1 MDTTRYE
8 ALTAKRDDVGLTDD
22 EANELGRMMAELEG
36 REYENADTVRP
47 EAEEVPAETSPG
59 EPCGRLGCGCQTEE
73 QFCNSFCRDH
83 STEVSDAGPEFDC
96 GCGHDACKAVV
107 GQA

>member
-22 EANELGRMMAELEG
+22 EADELGRMMAELEG
-36 REYENADTVRP
+36 REYENADTVSDKDD
-47 EAEEVPAETSPG
+47 EAPAEGSLG
-59 EPCGRLGCGCQTEE
+59 GSCGHLRCGCLTDE
-73 QFCNSFCRDH
+73 QFCSDFCRDH
-83 STEVSDAGPEFDC
+83 STEASDAGPEFDC
-96 GCGHDACKAVV
+96 GCGHEACKAVV

>member
-1 MDTTRYE
+1 MDTARYE

-22 EANELGRMMAELEG
+22 EADELGKMMAELEG

-47 EAEEVPAETSPG
+47 EEEEVLSEASPG
-59 EPCGRLGCGCQTEE
+59 GPCGHLKCGCQTDE
-73 QFCNSFCRDH
+73 QFCSSFCRDH

-96 GCGHDACKAVV
+96 GCGHDACKTVV

>member
-1 MDTTRYE
+1 MDLTRYE
-8 ALTAKRDDVGLTDD
+8 ALTAKRDGVGLTDD
-22 EANELGRMMAELEG
+22 EADELGRMMAQLEG
-36 REYENADTVRP
+36 RAYENADTVH
-47 EAEEVPAETSPG
+47 AEEEQEPSETSPAG
-59 EPCGRLGCGCQTEE
+59 PCGHLKCGCQTDE
-73 QFCNSFCRDH
+73 QFCSGFCRDH